1 MNISFEAPDK
11 INGLMTITLE
21 TADYQ
26 PEVDKTLKDYRKRAN
41 IPGFRP
47 GQAPM
52 GMIKRQFGPS
62 VKVEAIN
69 KMLGEKLYEYVREN
83 KIQML
88 GEPLPSDKQEQLDF
102 ESDKPL
108 TFKFDIAV
116 APEFEAKL
124 SGKDKIAYYNIT
136 VEDKLIDQQVE
147 MYQSRAGHYE
157 KVENFDAEQRDML
170 KGDLRELDA
179 KGNVKE
185 GGITVADAVLM
196 PQYMKVDDQKKLF
209 DGAKLGDIIT
219 WNPRKAYPESDV
231 EVSSLLKIQK
241 EEVKDHEGDFTF
253 QITEIS
259 RYVKAEINQELF
271 DQTFGEG
278 TVKSEKEF
286 RQKIADQISQQ
297 FKADSDY
304 KFLLDVRAHMEKKV
318 GKLEFPEALLKRVML
333 NNNKD
338 KGQDFVEKNFE
349 ASIKELGWHMIKEQ
363 LVAAQEIKVEDADL
377 KNVAKEAA
385 RAQFAQYGM
394 SNVPDEYLEN
404 YAAEMLKKRENV
416 DGRELNR
423 LKDTKGWYR
432 EETHGREVSVGA
444 ITVESDLQ
452 STGKYRM
459 TAIIDGQRV
468 SHEITQK
475 QYDKF
480 MAVDDYHR
488 MKLFSKVFPE
498 VEMKGNGNGVNVGA
512 AILAAL
518 TVGTGVA
525 ASIARPRPAPE
536 VYVDRYEANAV
547 YHKPGVID
555 AATIAAA
562 QFESESVGRQP
573 SPQESMGIGR

>member
-62 VKVEAIN
+62 VKVDAVN
-69 KMLGEKLYEYVREN
+69 KLLGEKLYEYVREN

-88 GEPLPSDKQEQLDF
+88 GEPLPSEQQEQLDF

-124 SGKDKIAYYNIT
+124 SGKDKIPYYNIT

-147 MYQSRAGHYE
+147 MYQSRSGHYE
-157 KVENFDAEQRDML
+157 KVENFDMEQRDML
-170 KGDLRELDA
+170 KGDLREV
-179 KGNVKE
+179 GVE
-185 GGITVADAVLM
+185 GGIEVADTVLM
-196 PQYMKVDDQKKLF
+196 PQYIKVDDQKKLF
-209 DGAKLGDIIT
+209 EGSKLGDIIT

-231 EVSSLLKIQK
+231 EVSSLMKIQK

-259 RYVKAEINQELF
+259 RFVKAEVNQELF

-278 TVKSEKEF
+278 TVKDEKEF
-286 RQKIADQISQQ
+286 RQKIADTISQQ
-297 FKADSDY
+297 FKSDSDY

-338 KGQDFVEKNFE
+338 KGADFVEKNFD
-349 ASIKELGWHMIKEQ
+349 ASIKELGWHLIKEQ
-363 LVAAQEIKVEDADL
+363 LVAAQEIKVGDDDL

-404 YAAEMLKKRENV
+404 YAQEMLKKRENV
-416 DGRELNR
+416 DGLVDRAVDVKLTAA
-423 LKDTKGWYR
+423 LKSVVKL
-432 EETHGREVSVGA
+432 EEKD
-444 ITVESDLQ
+444 ITL
-452 STGKYRM
+452 
-459 TAIIDGQRV
+459 
-468 SHEITQK
+468 
-475 QYDKF
+475 DKF
-480 MAVDDYHR
+480 Q
-488 MKLFSKVFPE
+488 
-498 VEMKGNGNGVNVGA
+498 EM
-512 AILAAL
+512 L
-518 TVGTGVA
+518 
-525 ASIARPRPAPE
+525 
-536 VYVDRYEANAV
+536 
-547 YHKPGVID
+547 
-555 AATIAAA
+555 
-562 QFESESVGRQP
+562 
-573 SPQESMGIGR
+573 QEK